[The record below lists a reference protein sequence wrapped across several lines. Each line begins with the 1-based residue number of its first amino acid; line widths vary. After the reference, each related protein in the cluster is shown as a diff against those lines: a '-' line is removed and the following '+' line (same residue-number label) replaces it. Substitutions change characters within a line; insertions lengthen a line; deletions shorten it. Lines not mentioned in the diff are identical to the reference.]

1 MFLQSRALYCH
12 SRKIGTPFL
21 GTRAVPRSDASR
33 PRSLCPRTGSRVWQE
48 LEECEE
54 PSLVLQERKPVL
66 GRASR
71 ERDEERGRET
81 GESSRLLVS
90 ANVST
95 GFCLDGLIGE
105 RILVLGRLTE
115 DRSSSVQ
122 LLFSVDGGPLTDNV
136 VLSSDQRDLYFQRT
150 AGLIELVSPYF
161 RFPTKS

>member
-1 MFLQSRALYCH
+1 LELATELLQAITGFLFLSVQRLFRAL
-12 SRKIGTPFL
+12 G
-21 GTRAVPRSDASR
+21 
-33 PRSLCPRTGSRVWQE
+33 
-48 LEECEE
+48 
-54 PSLVLQERKPVL
+54 PVL
-66 GRASR
+66 GRAGRGERKR
-71 ERDEERGRET
+71 ERKRGREDAKNGT
-81 GESSRLLVS
+81 DVRSPSVLIFASRLFVS
-90 ANVST
+90 AANVST

-161 RFPTKS
+161 RFLTKS